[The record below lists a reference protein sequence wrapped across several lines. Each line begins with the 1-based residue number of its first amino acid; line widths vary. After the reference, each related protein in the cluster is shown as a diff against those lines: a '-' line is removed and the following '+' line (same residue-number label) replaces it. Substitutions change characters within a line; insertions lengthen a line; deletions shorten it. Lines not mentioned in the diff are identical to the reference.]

1 MGIDLIRP
9 LTPSPLC
16 DALNPPLIT
25 RWKQYTGF
33 CCWWRERES
42 IYIRSWRWHR
52 SNHTNTKQGPFSCSL
67 PLNLIQGIFL
77 DIFDFVQLFQEVL
90 MSLCFPFIISIISE
104 RKLFNWYWVEN
115 TSMLN
120 GWIRYWLF
128 MYKWIN
134 SWCDPSRMFYL
145 KLGPS

>member
-1 MGIDLIRP
+1 MKAIHWL
-9 LTPSPLC
+9 LL
-16 DALNPPLIT
+16 LV
-25 RWKQYTGF
+25 
-33 CCWWRERES
+33 ERES

-77 DIFDFVQLFQEVL
+77 DIFDFVQLFQEVS
-90 MSLCFPFIISIISE
+90 MSLSCFPFIISIISE
-104 RKLFNWYWVEN
+104 RELFNWYWVEN

-145 KLGPS
+145 NLDHHKWFISLDHHKWFISDGSVWNQDN